1 MEKNMEETWMFYMGE
16 YREFGGQ
23 HKHRYHVQV
32 WLGYPIQKIYEDSR
46 DHDVERHSGFYTV
59 NVQGL
64 RDTTSSVL
72 NNNL

>member
-32 WLGYPIQKIYEDSR
+32 WLGYPIQKYTRTLGTMTLRVIQDSI
-46 DHDVERHSGFYTV
+46 
-59 NVQGL
+59 L
-64 RDTTSSVL
+64 
-72 NNNL
+72 